1 MYKIGLSSCGKPL
14 CEELFKSYQKAGIAA
29 MEIALHHREY
39 PSLDYAS
46 VRKWADKFHVELW
59 SLHLP
64 FSSSAGIDISRA
76 DTWAATLALHESV
89 MEKAAGIGIK
99 RFILHPS
106 GEPIPD
112 ESRAERIQRS
122 KESLGLLAEVA
133 RKNGA
138 VIAVEDLPRTCL
150 GRNSREILELL
161 SADDRLT
168 VCFDTNHLLA
178 EDPVEF
184 IRKVGNRII
193 TTHVSDYD
201 FVDERHW
208 LPGEGKLDWQAI
220 LKALQN
226 VGYQGPW
233 LYELGF
239 ACPGTL
245 SRNRDLTCHDF
256 VKNARELF
264 ENKEITLL

>member
-1 MYKIGLSSCGKPL
+1 MYKIALSSCGKAL
-14 CEELFKSYQKAGIAA
+14 RRELFESYHRAGIAA
-29 MEIALHHREY
+29 MEIALPHREY
-39 PSLDYAS
+39 ASLDYAS
-46 VRKWADKFHVELW
+46 VKKWAEEFQVELW

-76 DTWAATLALHESV
+76 DTCDTTILLHKSV
-89 MEKAAGIGIK
+89 IEKAAAIGIR

-106 GEPIPD
+106 GEPIREED
-112 ESRAERIQRS
+112 RAERMQRS
-122 KESLGLLAEVA
+122 GESLAVLAEFA
-133 RKNGA
+133 HKNGA

-161 SADDRLT
+161 IADDRLT

-245 SRNRDLTCHDF
+245 SRNRDLTCDDF
-256 VKNARELF
+256 VRNARELF